1 MPASDPPSGPVPE
14 LLHHVESSVPDL
26 PREERSWGR
35 LPTSL
40 AG

>member
-26 PREERSWGR
+26 PRAERSWG
-35 LPTSL
+35 
-40 AG
+40 